1 MHRYVDLSRDK
12 MVEELGVDPEENGV
26 VCEVP
31 LGSVPLLNNL
41 IPHRSLDNMSNG
53 VRWSLDLRW
62 QDPAQPTGF
71 PDKVARAT
79 GSTMPPIC

>member
-31 LGSVPLLNNL
+31 LGSVLLLNNL
-41 IPHRSLDNMSNG
+41 IPHRSLDNMSNA

-62 QDPAQPTGF
+62 QDPGQPTGF

-79 GSTMPPIC
+79 GSTMPPLC